1 LPGALSPLLLQ
12 GFLFGWSV
20 AWPPGPINAEIM
32 RRGIARGFAPAYVV
46 ALGAASGDACWAV
59 AAATGAG
66 LVLARPAAHLALG
79 VLSTGLLFALGFLFL
94 RGAWRGLAAADDA
107 PPAPGRLDSTRAGY
121 GLGLGM
127 SLSSPWNVGFWL
139 AVMGRPEVA
148 QRGLPESL
156 VVAGSVMAGALTW
169 CLIITSAVT
178 LLRLRIP
185 TRWWE
190 VVAKGATG
198 LLMLGFGAR
207 ALARLASG

>member
-1 LPGALSPLLLQ
+1 LGALSPLLLQ

-32 RRGIARGFAPAYVV
+32 RRGIERGFAPAYAV

-66 LVLARPAAHLALG
+66 LVLTRPAAHLALG
-79 VLSTGLLFALGFLFL
+79 VISAALLLALGLLFL
-94 RGAWRGLAAADDA
+94 RGAWRAFAAPRDE
-107 PPAPGRLDSTRAGY
+107 PPPTGRFESTRAGY

-148 QRGLPESL
+148 QRGFPESL
-156 VVAGSVMAGALTW
+156 VVAGAVMAGALSW
-169 CLIITSAVT
+169 CLIITSAVS
-178 LLRLRIP
+178 LLRIRVP

-190 VVAKGATG
+190 VVAKAATG
-198 LLMLGFGAR
+198 LLLLGFAAR
-207 ALARLASG
+207 GVLRLVSL

>member
-1 LPGALSPLLLQ
+1 MGALSALLLQ

-32 RRGIARGFAPAYVV
+32 RRGIARGFAPAYAV
-46 ALGAASGDACWAV
+46 ALGAASGDAAWAIAS
-59 AAATGAG
+59 AAGAG
-66 LVLARPAAHLALG
+66 LMLARPAAYFALGVISSALLLALG
-79 VLSTGLLFALGFLFL
+79 VLFL
-94 RGAWRGLAAADDA
+94 RGAWRGFAAADGA
-107 PPAPGRLDSTRAGY
+107 LPAPGRFESTRAGY

-127 SLSSPWNVGFWL
+127 SLTSPWNVGFWL

-148 QRGLPESL
+148 ERGLPESL

-178 LLRLRIP
+178 LLRIGIP

-190 VVAKGATG
+190 VAAKGATG
-198 LLMLGFGAR
+198 FLMLGFAAR
-207 ALARLASG
+207 GIVRLAGG

>member
-1 LPGALSPLLLQ
+1 MGGLSPLLLQ

-32 RRGIARGFAPAYVV
+32 RRGIERGFAPAYAV

-66 LVLARPAAHLALG
+66 LVLTRPAAHLALG
-79 VLSTGLLFALGFLFL
+79 VISTVLLIALGLLFL
-94 RGAWRGLAAADDA
+94 RGAWRGLATRDAAPA
-107 PPAPGRLDSTRAGY
+107 APGRFESTRAGY

-127 SLSSPWNVGFWL
+127 SLTSPWNIGFWL

-148 QRGLPESL
+148 QRGFPESL
-156 VVAGSVMAGALTW
+156 VVAGAVMAGALTW

-178 LLRLRIP
+178 LLRIRIP

-198 LLMLGFGAR
+198 FLLLGF
-207 ALARLASG
+207 ALNGLVRLAAS